1 MKLIEFIKE
10 HENWREL
17 LSSDPYNLIIKD
29 YHGEEDGLQNLVVFS
44 YPINADFNYEIC
56 KEARGVILDKF
67 DWSVVQRGF
76 DKFFNYGEKYADELD
91 WNSSKVMEKVD
102 GSIIK
107 CSYYKDKWLISTNNS
122 INAFETHLHYD
133 DTLLESASK
142 AKTFGELFVS
152 CFDMQLL
159 NNYSKNY
166 TYIFELVGPENRIV
180 VPYSKVEV
188 IFLGSRHRLTG
199 EEELPME
206 DFFPN
211 IRIPKFYGMS
221 SLEDVL
227 LTAKELPFS
236 EEGYVVV
243 DKGFNRLKVKSPSYV
258 AAHHLANNGMLSVK
272 NVIEMIQTGESEEYL
287 TYFPE
292 NKKAFETVEGALKKL
307 NHQLHLLVDDYEKR
321 KDSFETRKDLAMH
334 YQHEQY
340 KSLIFKMASNP
351 SYTIENYL
359 EGMTQ
364 KNLVETLEN
373 IIGE

>member
-29 YHGEEDGLQNLVVFS
+29 YQGKENDLKDLVVFS

-122 INAFETHLHYD
+122 INAFETHLHND
-133 DTLLESASK
+133 NRLMETDNKFE
-142 AKTFGELFVS
+142 TFGQLFTHA
-152 CFDMQLL
+152 FDMNLL
-159 NNYSKNY
+159 KDYSKSY
-166 TYIFELVGPENRIV
+166 TYIFEIVSPENRIV
-180 VPYSKVEV
+180 VPYEKPEV
-188 IFLGSRHRLTG
+188 IFLGSRHRGTG
-199 EEELPME
+199 VESAPME
-206 DFFPN
+206 NFFSG
-211 IRIPKFYGMS
+211 IRIPKKYGLS
-221 SLEDVL
+221 SLEEVIQS
-227 LTAKELPFS
+227 AESLPFS
-236 EEGYVVV
+236 DEGYVVV
-243 DKGFNRLKVKSPSYV
+243 DDSFKRIKVKSPSYV
-258 AAHHLANNGMLSVK
+258 AAHHLANNGTVSVK
-272 NVIEMIQTGESEEYL
+272 NVVEMIQTGESEEYL

-292 NKKAFETVEGALKKL
+292 NKIAFEKVESALKKL